1 MPGLDDYGAL
11 LRSGAASVPDY
22 AADEVKK
29 QLAAAQ
35 IGQERRL
42 EEAQQRELAD
52 EDAFHND
59 LTPSSLTLPRKAIPR
74 SR

>member
-35 IGQERRL
+35 IGEVKAKL
-42 EEAQQRELAD
+42 IEQQRAIAEAGLRLSGD
-52 EDAFHND
+52 ERGVF
-59 LTPSSLTLPRKAIPR
+59 
-74 SR
+74 SRVRWEE